1 MNFYGVV
8 SARLNEAVELFQT
21 RQETEA
27 EAMLADVL
35 NDEPDWR
42 DLLYVEPI
50 EFMTRGLN

>member
-21 RQETEA
+21 CQETEA